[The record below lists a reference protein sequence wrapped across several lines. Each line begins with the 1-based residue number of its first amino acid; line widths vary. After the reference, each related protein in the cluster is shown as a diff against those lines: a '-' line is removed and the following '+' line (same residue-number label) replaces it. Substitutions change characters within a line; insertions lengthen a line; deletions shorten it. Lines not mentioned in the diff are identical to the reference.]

1 MFALCVCVKRGI
13 LKEQTLTSGAVMWET
28 TDILAHTKKTLVGKT
43 KKNLK
48 AWS

>member
-1 MFALCVCVKRGI
+1 MCMC
-13 LKEQTLTSGAVMWET
+13 EQGDSERADTSGAVMWET
-28 TDILAHTKKTLVGKT
+28 TDILVHTKRTLVGKT